1 MTTLSGGVPVRAP
14 GDLDPLH
21 VHEDPMWRRGYDE
34 GRFDGAWAQPV
45 WRRIVAG
52 VLLAFLAGV
61 ALGWYVA
68 VHA

>member
-1 MTTLSGGVPVRAP
+1 MTTLSGGVPAAAP
-14 GDLDPLH
+14 PNPDPLD
-21 VHEDPMWRRGYDE
+21 VDEDPMWRRGYDE

-45 WRRIVAG
+45 WRRIVVG
-52 VLLAFLAGV
+52 VLLAFMVGV